1 MSILV
6 LLLLWPLIEIAG
18 FAWIGGMIGVGP
30 TIGFVLVSG
39 LLGLAL
45 LREAGLA
52 TLMRLRAS
60 LEAGKTPVPAALDGA
75 GRILGGLLLVV
86 PGFFSSAIGVLLL
99 IPPLRRL
106 LTGLIA
112 RRLQEGGSI
121 RVVGF
126 GTVVQPDPTVI
137 EGEFRELPPERP
149 ELSPRR

>member
-1 MSILV
+1 MSIL
-6 LLLLWPLIEIAG
+6 LLLVLWPLIEIAG

-30 TIGFVLVSG
+30 TLGFVLVSG

-60 LEAGKTPVPAALDGA
+60 LEAGKTPVPVALDGA

-86 PGFFSSAIGVLLL
+86 PGFFSSAIGGLLL
-99 IPPLRRL
+99 IPPLL